1 MSSDSDVQSVVSSS
15 ESSDGDIENM
25 ILDQPMY
32 YVLNQF
38 LVTDDGKN
46 IATCIDNLSKDI
58 VRLTKELSDIKR
70 VISDKL
76 EH

>member
-1 MSSDSDVQSVVSSS
+1 MSGSESDASSVVSSES
-15 ESSDGDIENM
+15 EIENL

-46 IATCIDNLSKDI
+46 VATCLQA
-58 VRLTKELSDIKR
+58 LTKEVKDLKNLLSSFLASQR
-70 VISDKL
+70 A
-76 EH
+76 